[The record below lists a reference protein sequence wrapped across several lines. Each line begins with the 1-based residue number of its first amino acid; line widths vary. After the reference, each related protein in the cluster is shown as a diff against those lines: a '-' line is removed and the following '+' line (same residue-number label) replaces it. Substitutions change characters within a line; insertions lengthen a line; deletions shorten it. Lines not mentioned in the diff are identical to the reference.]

1 MMPKGFGKTTIL
13 LEEPMT
19 DVPTIL
25 KERAKSH
32 GEYTDHARVTQELK
46 HIIHNE
52 KNWKSLTDTQKE
64 TLEIIAHKIARIL
77 VGNPNHKD
85 HWDDIAGYA
94 VLTADRIPQEPLTF
108 RLPSAATAK
117 AANPAILQSGTP
129 EDGGHHA
136 RQKET

>member
-1 MMPKGFGKTTIL
+1 
-13 LEEPMT
+13 MT

-46 HIIHNE
+46 CILHKE
-52 KNWKSLTDTQKE
+52 KNWRGLTDTQKE

-108 RLPSAATAK
+108 RLPGSKGIIEHTK
-117 AANPAILQSGTP
+117 AGVLQPGTP

>member
-1 MMPKGFGKTTIL
+1 
-13 LEEPMT
+13 MT
-19 DVPTIL
+19 DGTLPTIL

-46 HIIHNE
+46 AIIHNE

-108 RLPSAATAK
+108 RMPGSRG
-117 AANPAILQSGTP
+117 I
-129 EDGGHHA
+129 
-136 RQKET
+136 